1 MSNSKIDQTNML
13 TTRITYIVL
22 GGYVVILLVLLVK
35 ALSSFSMD
43 NGTQEGEEWL
53 ALFRDGFLLLGGI
66 LTTLIG
72 YYFGNRGSDVAL
84 KQVEEVKIEN
94 EKILSHLSAMAPTDE
109 DEDADIESIIL

>member
-1 MSNSKIDQTNML
+1 MSNSKTDQTNML

-22 GGYVVILLVLLVK
+22 CGYVVILLVLLVK

-43 NGTQEGEEWL
+43 GGAQVGEEWL
-53 ALFRDGFLLLGGI
+53 ALFKDGFLVLGGI

-84 KQVEEVKIEN
+84 KQVEETRIEN
-94 EKILSHLSAMAPTDE
+94 EKILSHLSAMSPTDE
-109 DEDADIESIIL
+109 DEDAEIESIIL